1 MQKEIKK
8 AKLQEEEK
16 GDVFSQAQEA
26 QSV

>member
-26 QSV
+26 